1 MLYKTERFFVNT
13 YHALAS
19 TAFPRMP
26 VPVPNVLN
34 GEKSLDTLAE
44 HLKSKGIQ
52 RPVIFTDSFFCTLPS
67 FQLLIDALEKRDI
80 DYKVFN
86 EIQPDPSYAIV
97 EKGIAAC
104 HEHNYDCAIAIGGGS
119 SIDGTKMIN
128 GCAKHNLDPRKITHG
143 LMSMLQLRRKGAYF
157 VAIPT
162 TAGTGSEA
170 TTVTVVTDEKTNQKN
185 ALVSYGIVPDLAVFD
200 SRLTMALPPH
210 ITAATGMDALTHAM
224 ESFMSTYATKQ
235 TDEMNLKSIQ
245 RIFEFLPR
253 AYKNGT
259 EDDEARSEM
268 ALASFDAGKAF
279 SKTLLGW
286 AHGISH
292 QLGAFYK
299 IPHGLGCAIAL
310 PHVLQFAL
318 PKAAHRLA
326 IIADALGLKGT
337 TQSEKAQAVVD
348 AVFELNQTLDI
359 ESQFNMLEEKHVSQI
374 ARNIIKEGNL
384 AYPSHR
390 NFDSYAHLESFL
402 LERKSYTHKP
412 VAA

>member
-26 VPVPNVLN
+26 VPVPDVLN
-34 GEKSLDTLAE
+34 GDKSLDTLAE

-104 HEHNYDCAIAIGGGS
+104 NEHNYDCAIAIGGGS

-162 TAGTGSEA
+162 TSGTGSEA

-235 TDEMNLKSIQ
+235 TDEMNLKSIR

-259 EDDEARSEM
+259 EDNEARSEM
-268 ALASFDAGKAF
+268 ALASFEAGKAF

-299 IPHGLGCAIAL
+299 VPHGLGCAIAL

-374 ARNIIKEGNL
+374 ARNVIKEGNM

-402 LERKSYTHKP
+402 LERRNYVHKLKA
-412 VAA
+412 V

>member
-1 MLYKTERFFVNT
+1 MLYKIERFFVNT

-34 GEKSLDTLAE
+34 GDNSLDTLAE

-268 ALASFDAGKAF
+268 ALASFEAGKAF

-299 IPHGLGCAIAL
+299 VPHGLGCAIAL
-310 PHVLQFAL
+310 PHVLQFAQ

-348 AVFELNQTLDI
+348 AVFELNQTLGID
-359 ESQFNMLEEKHVSQI
+359 SQFNMLEEKHVSQI
-374 ARNIIKEGNL
+374 ARNVIKEGNM

-402 LERKSYTHKP
+402 LERRNYVHKP
-412 VAA
+412 MAA

>member
-1 MLYKTERFFVNT
+1 MLYKTERLVINT

-34 GEKSLDTLAE
+34 GDKSLDTLAE
-44 HLKSKGIQ
+44 HLKQKGIQ

-67 FQLLIDALEKRDI
+67 FQLLIDALEERNI

-104 HEHNYDCAIAIGGGS
+104 HEHDYDCAIAIGGGS

-235 TDEMNLKSIQ
+235 TDEMNLKSIR

-299 IPHGLGCAIAL
+299 VPHGLGCAIAL

-318 PKAAHRLA
+318 PKATHRLA
-326 IIADALGLKGT
+326 IIADALGLKGG

-348 AVFELNQTLDI
+348 AVFELNKTLGID
-359 ESQFNMLEEKHVSQI
+359 SQFNMLEEEHVSQI
-374 ARNIIKEGNL
+374 ARNIIKEGNM

-390 NFDSYAHLESFL
+390 DFDSYAHLESFL
-402 LERKSYTHKP
+402 LERRNYVHKP
-412 VAA
+412 MVA

>member
-1 MLYKTERFFVNT
+1 MRYKTERILVNT

-19 TAFPRMP
+19 LAFPRMP

-34 GEKSLDTLAE
+34 GDKSLDRLAE
-44 HLKSKGIQ
+44 HLKNRGIQ
-52 RPVIFTDSFFCTLPS
+52 RPVIFTDSFFSTLPS
-67 FQLLIDALEKRDI
+67 FQLLIEALEKQDI
-80 DYKVFN
+80 EYKVFN
-86 EIQPDPSYAIV
+86 EIKPDPSYEIV

-104 HEHNYDCAIAIGGGS
+104 LEHDYDCAIAIGGGS

-128 GCAKHNLDPRKITHG
+128 GCAKHQLDPRKITHG
-143 LMSMLQLRRKGAYF
+143 LMSMWQLRRKGAYF

-170 TTVTVVTDEKTNQKN
+170 TTVTVVTDETTSQKN

-200 SRLTMALPPH
+200 PRLTMDLPPH

-224 ESFMSTYATKQ
+224 ESFMSTYATKE
-235 TDEMNLKSIQ
+235 TDEMNLKSIK

-268 ALASFDAGKAF
+268 AIASFDAGKAF

-292 QLGAFYK
+292 QLGAYYK
-299 IPHGLGCAIAL
+299 VPHGLGCAIAL

-318 PKAAHRLA
+318 PNATDRLA
-326 IIADALGLKGT
+326 IIADTLGLSGST
-337 TQSEKAQAVVD
+337 ESVKAQAVVD
-348 AVFELNQTLDI
+348 AVFELNRTLDI
-359 ESQFNMLEEKHVSQI
+359 ESQFDMLKEEHVADI
-374 ARNIIKEGNL
+374 ARNIIKEGNM

-390 NFDSYAHLESFL
+390 DFESYRHLENFL
-402 LERKSYTHKP
+402 LERRAYSH
-412 VAA
+412 

>member
-34 GEKSLDTLAE
+34 GDKSLDTLAE

-299 IPHGLGCAIAL
+299 VPHGLGCAIAL

-318 PKAAHRLA
+318 PKATHRLA

-359 ESQFNMLEEKHVSQI
+359 DSQFNMLEEKHVSQI
-374 ARNIIKEGNL
+374 ARNVIKEGNM

-402 LERKSYTHKP
+402 LERRSYVHKP
-412 VAA
+412 MAA